1 MTATMVSARGFD
13 AAAARS
19 PLVDVIIAVH
29 DLGRPVAR
37 TLTSALATEW
47 DRSGA
52 VRVTVACHELD
63 AAEVAALLPDDAA
76 PFTRLLE
83 VRDGLGSPSGPYNAG
98 MDAATAEL
106 VTIIGSDDF
115 FEPGAL
121 RAWQARA
128 GAEVDVVLAPLR
140 MQTGEAINTPRV
152 RPRRTQA
159 LDPVAD
165 RMAYR
170 TAPLGLLRL
179 ETLNRLS
186 LRLDEG
192 MKVGGDIA
200 FTVQLWRLARRVDL
214 AAGAP
219 AYVVGVDASTR
230 VTTTVRPLAVSLAP
244 YTTLLARD
252 WFMDLPEAY
261 RRAVAI
267 KILRIHVLDNV
278 ARRATVDAWGEGEI
292 AYLRRV
298 VGQLVACGSRVLWPF
313 SRADREV
320 LDTILGPASTAEDV
334 VRAAAARS
342 AAGRWAHLF
351 PPVPWNALDREST
364 LRYYVADRFR
374 R

>member
-1 MTATMVSARGFD
+1 MSAAIVPARGFD
-13 AAAARS
+13 AAAAPS
-19 PLVDVIIAVH
+19 PRIDVIIAVH
-29 DLGRPVAR
+29 DLSRPVAR
-37 TLTSALATEW
+37 TLASALATDW

-63 AAEVAALLPDDAA
+63 ADDVAALLPEDAA

-98 MDAATAEL
+98 MDVATAEL
-106 VTIIGSDDF
+106 VTIIGSDDYY
-115 FEPGAL
+115 EPGAL
-121 RAWQARA
+121 QAWSDRA
-128 GAEVDVVLAPLR
+128 GADVDVVLAPMR

-152 RPRRTQA
+152 RPRRTAQ

-170 TAPLGLLRL
+170 TAPLGLMRL
-179 ETLNRLS
+179 ATLNRLG

-200 FTVQLWRLARRVDL
+200 FTVQLWRLAPRVDL
-214 AAGAP
+214 AAGTP

-244 YTTLLARD
+244 YTSLLARD
-252 WFMDLPEAY
+252 WFMELPARY

-278 ARRATVDAWGEGEI
+278 ARRASVEAWGEGEV

-298 VGQLVACGSRVLWPF
+298 VGRLVGCGRGVLRPF
-313 SRADREV
+313 SRADRLV
-320 LDTILGPASTAEDV
+320 FDTILDPSSTAADV
-334 VRAAAARS
+334 VRAATERS
-342 AAGRWAHLF
+342 AAGRWAHLL
-351 PPVPWNALDREST
+351 PPAPWNALDREST
-364 LRYYVADRFR
+364 ARYYVADRFR

>member
-63 AAEVAALLPDDAA
+63 VADVAALLPDDAA

-98 MDAATAEL
+98 MDAATAEF

-121 RAWQARA
+121 QAWQARA
-128 GAEVDVVLAPLR
+128 AAEVDVVLAPQR

-179 ETLNRLS
+179 ATLNRLS

-200 FTVQLWRLARRVDL
+200 FTVQLWHLARRVDL

-219 AYVVGVDASTR
+219 GYVVGVDASTR

-278 ARRATVDAWGEGEI
+278 ARRATVEAWGEGEI
-292 AYLRRV
+292 ADLRRV
-298 VGQLVACGSRVLWPF
+298 VGQLVACGSRVLRPF
-313 SRADREV
+313 SRADRAV
-320 LDTILGPASTAEDV
+320 LDTICDPASTAEDV

-364 LRYYVADRFR
+364 LRYYLADRFR

>member
-1 MTATMVSARGFD
+1 MTATVVSARGFD
-13 AAAARS
+13 AAGAPS
-19 PLVDVIIAVH
+19 PVVDVIIAMH

-37 TLTSALATEW
+37 TLASALATEW

-63 AAEVAALLPDDAA
+63 AADVAALLPDDAA

-106 VTIIGSDDF
+106 VTIIGSDDY
-115 FEPGAL
+115 FEPGAVH
-121 RAWQARA
+121 AWHSLATPQ
-128 GAEVDVVLAPLR
+128 VDVVLAPQR
-140 MQTGEAINTPRV
+140 MQTGEPINTPRV
-152 RPRRTQA
+152 RPRRTVH

-179 ETLNRLS
+179 ATLNRLG

-214 AAGAP
+214 AAGTP

-244 YTTLLARD
+244 YTSLLARD
-252 WFMDLPEAY
+252 WFMDLPAAY

-278 ARRATVDAWGEGEI
+278 SRRPTAQAWGEGEI

-298 VGQLVACGSRVLWPF
+298 VGQLVACGRGVLRPF
-313 SRADREV
+313 SRADRRV
-320 LDTILGPASTAEDV
+320 LDAILAPASTVDDV
-334 VRAAAARS
+334 VRAAAAR
-342 AAGRWAHLF
+342 AADGRLAHLL
-351 PPVPWNALDREST
+351 PPAPWDALDREST